1 MTPVEALKERP
12 VGSEGEIDHEV
23 TVPPLDDGV
32 SVDMAEPL
40 VRVSELG
47 L

>member
-12 VGSEGEIDHEV
+12 VGSEGEMDHEV
-23 TVPPLDDGV
+23 TVPPLEVGV
-32 SVDMAEPL
+32 TADMVTFL